1 MFSFRFARPDLFESD
16 LNKNPG
22 DDEVSFSLLQLFKH
36 VSQQIRK
43 GGSLET
49 SRNLNKQ
56 HRLIPQ

>member
-36 VSQQIRK
+36 ASQ
-43 GGSLET
+43 
-49 SRNLNKQ
+49 
-56 HRLIPQ
+56 